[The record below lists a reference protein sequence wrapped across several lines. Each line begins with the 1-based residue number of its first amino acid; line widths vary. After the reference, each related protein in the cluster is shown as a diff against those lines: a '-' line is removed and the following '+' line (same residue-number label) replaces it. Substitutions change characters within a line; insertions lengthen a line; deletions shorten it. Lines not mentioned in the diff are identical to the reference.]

1 MYRTAEQAAELLAQ
15 KGVHATLVNPVCLTS
30 VDEKLLN
37 ELAETHSLIVTV
49 EEGILD
55 GGYGQK
61 VASLL
66 GDKDVKV
73 KNFGLEK
80 SFFGDFV
87 PDELL
92 ARNGLTA
99 EQIAAYISDFK
110 A

>member
-1 MYRTAEQAAELLAQ
+1 M
-15 KGVHATLVNPVCLTS
+15 
-30 VDEKLLN
+30 DEKLLN

-92 ARNGLTA
+92 ASNGLTA